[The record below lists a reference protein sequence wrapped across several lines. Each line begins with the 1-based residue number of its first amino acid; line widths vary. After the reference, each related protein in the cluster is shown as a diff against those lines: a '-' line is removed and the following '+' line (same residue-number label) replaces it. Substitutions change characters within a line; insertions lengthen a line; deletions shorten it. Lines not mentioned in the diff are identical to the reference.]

1 MFLDESQEENQK
13 FNNKYKINNYNNQYN
28 NINENNNLNHKYNKN
43 NYNYQHNNYYNDN
56 KLNNINNRN
65 NDYNRKDIG
74 PRYNL
79 YDFRYNND
87 LEPFNNL
94 NQPDDE
100 IKITFQ
106 KINYK
111 DYCERNNFD
120 RNKNYHFYLENGY
133 YNYNRKM
140 KNYHNM
146 NDNIK

>member
-1 MFLDESQEENQK
+1 MYKFMFLDESQEENQQ
-13 FNNKYKINNYNNQYN
+13 FNNKYKNNNKNNQYN
-28 NINENNNLNHKYNKN
+28 NINENNNLYHKYNKN
-43 NYNYQHNNYYNDN
+43 NYQHNYN
-56 KLNNINNRN
+56 KLNNRN
-65 NDYNRKDIG
+65 NDDYNRKDIG

-79 YDFRYNND
+79 YDFRYNNE
-87 LEPFNNL
+87 LEPFNIL

-100 IKITFQ
+100 VKITFQ

-133 YNYNRKM
+133 YNYNLKM

-146 NDNIK
+146 NDNKK